1 MGKFVIKKTNT
12 GYNFNLKA
20 NNGETIAT
28 SEVYTT
34 LDAARNGV
42 ASVAKNAPI
51 ANLEDQTLAD
61 FEVAKHPKFEIYK
74 DKSEQFRFRL
84 KGVDN
89 GCYEV
94 LVRSDGEKYQFRNVF
109 ATRELALA
117 EILSY
122 ACIGDESMEEEEG
135 VW

>member
-84 KGVDN
+84 KAKNGEIIAMSEAYTTKANCKNGVKSVMKN
-89 GCYEV
+89 
-94 LVRSDGEKYQFRNVF
+94 
-109 ATRELALA
+109 A
-117 EILSY
+117 EGAKVI
-122 ACIGDESMEEEEG
+122 EPEE
-135 VW
+135 

>member
-51 ANLEDQTLAD
+51 ANLEDQTIAD

-74 DKSEQFRFRL
+74 DKTEQFRFRL
-84 KGVDN
+84 KAKNGEIIAVSEAYTTKANCKNGVKSVMKN
-89 GCYEV
+89 
-94 LVRSDGEKYQFRNVF
+94 
-109 ATRELALA
+109 A
-117 EILSY
+117 EGAKVI
-122 ACIGDESMEEEEG
+122 EPEE
-135 VW
+135 

>member
-74 DKSEQFRFRL
+74 DKTEQFRFRL
-84 KGVDN
+84 KAKNGEIIATSEAYTTKANCKNGVKSVMKN
-89 GCYEV
+89 
-94 LVRSDGEKYQFRNVF
+94 
-109 ATRELALA
+109 A
-117 EILSY
+117 EGAKVI
-122 ACIGDESMEEEEG
+122 EPEE
-135 VW
+135 

>member
-74 DKSEQFRFRL
+74 DKTEQFRFRL
-84 KGVDN
+84 KAKNGEIIAMSEAYTTKANCKNGVKSVMKN
-89 GCYEV
+89 
-94 LVRSDGEKYQFRNVF
+94 
-109 ATRELALA
+109 A
-117 EILSY
+117 EGAKVI
-122 ACIGDESMEEEEG
+122 EPEE
-135 VW
+135 